1 MTLGS
6 FIIIIIVNKKKSS
19 GRCRDDTSRI
29 GCPGFRS
36 LLRAVLSLHVS
47 MVCSVFSLLVLNRG
61 KWRSRTFAK
70 RKYKS
75 VVDFKNFI
83 SVLDIQL
90 LNGSP
95 RLTAYSRGR
104 GRLARPRHGFVSD
117 YSLKVLLIESSTK
130 PPHFINKIDSLGFKL
145 HIRHSI

>member
-1 MTLGS
+1 MEIED
-6 FIIIIIVNKKKSS
+6 FCQKK
-19 GRCRDDTSRI
+19 
-29 GCPGFRS
+29 
-36 LLRAVLSLHVS
+36 
-47 MVCSVFSLLVLNRG
+47 M
-61 KWRSRTFAK
+61 
-70 RKYKS
+70 KS
-75 VVDFKNFI
+75 VVDFKNVI

-95 RLTAYSRGR
+95 RLTVYSRGR
-104 GRLARPRHGFVSD
+104 GRLKRHRYSFVSD